1 MKTTIL
7 NFKRFFIA
15 VTVAFAALTISTTAN
30 AASKEPD
37 SSKPVSIQYLG
48 TVNGQPLFQVDIK
61 NEMGEALTV
70 SLSDFNGEK
79 LYSENV
85 NETSFSKRI
94 RLATTETEISL
105 SLYVYS
111 AKTKKTQVYEI
122 NKVTR
127 QTDDMVVN
135 QVKF

>member
-7 NFKRFFIA
+7 NFKRFFISA
-15 VTVAFAALTISTTAN
+15 TVAFAALTIGTTAN

-61 NEMGEALTV
+61 NEAGEALTV
-70 SLSDFNGEK
+70 SLSDLNGEK

-85 NETSFSKRI
+85 NDTFFTRRI

-105 SLYVYS
+105 NLYVYS
-111 AKTKKTQVYEI
+111 AKTKRTQVYEI
-122 NKVTR
+122 NKISK
-127 QTDDMVVN
+127 QTDDMVIN
-135 QVKF
+135 QVGN